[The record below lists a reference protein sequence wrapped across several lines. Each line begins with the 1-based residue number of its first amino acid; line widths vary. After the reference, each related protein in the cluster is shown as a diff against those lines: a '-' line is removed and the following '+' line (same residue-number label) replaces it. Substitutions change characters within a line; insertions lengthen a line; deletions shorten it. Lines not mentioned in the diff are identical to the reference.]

1 MTVSKPS
8 PAQSDQDRRF
18 MQAAVALARRGLG
31 RVWPNPSVGAL
42 IVAQDQNGFPILA
55 GRGVTSRPGSAHA
68 EVNALRQA
76 GERARG
82 AACYVTLEPCSHHGR
97 TPPCADALIAAGVA
111 RVVIGC
117 LDPNPRVSGRGA
129 ARLKEAGLEVVTGVE
144 EAACRDLQIGFIR
157 RIMEQRPAVSLK
169 MAMSRDGF
177 IGRKGDGQVR
187 ISGPEAGDFVHGM
200 RSNHDAILVGIGTA
214 LADDPE
220 LTCRLPGLADRSPV
234 RVVLDTDA
242 RLPLTSKLVSTAA
255 DVPTWVICGNDAD
268 RDRLS
273 ALAEAGVLV
282 IKVPAPGG
290 RIEPEVAL
298 KALGM
303 RGITRLMVEGG
314 ASVAASFWQSGV
326 VDVFMLVT
334 GNVLV
339 GEGGIPPFAGLS
351 LDEVHANP
359 NYEPCQTGWLGC
371 DQIEILRRRGT

>member
-1 MTVSKPS
+1 M
-8 PAQSDQDRRF
+8 R
-18 MQAAVALARRGLG
+18 AAVALARRGLG

-42 IVAQDQNGFPILA
+42 IVAQDKDGSPVLV
-55 GRGVTSRPGSAHA
+55 GRGVTSRPGAAHA

-82 AACYVTLEPCSHHGR
+82 ATCYVTLEPCSHHGR

-117 LDPNPRVSGRGA
+117 LDPNPRVSGRGVA
-129 ARLKEAGLEVVTGVE
+129 LLRNAGFEVVTGVE

-157 RIMEQRPAVSLK
+157 RIVEQRPAVSLK
-169 MAMSRDGF
+169 MAMSQDGF

-187 ISGPEAGDFVHGM
+187 ISGPEAGTFVHGM
-200 RSNHDAILVGIGTA
+200 RANHDAILVGIGTA
-214 LADDPE
+214 IGDDPE

-242 RLPLTSKLVSTAA
+242 RLPLTSKLVKTAA
-255 DVPTWVICGNDAD
+255 DVPVWLICGNDAD
-268 RDRLS
+268 RERLA
-273 ALAEAGVLV
+273 ALAEAGVLI
-282 IKVPAPGG
+282 IKVPAPDG
-290 RIEPEVAL
+290 RIQPEVAL
-298 KALGM
+298 RALGM

-314 ASVAASFWQSGV
+314 ARVAASFWQSGV

-339 GEGGIPPFAGLS
+339 GEGGVSPFSGLS

-359 NYEPCQTGWLGC
+359 NYEPCQVGLLGS
-371 DQIEILRRRGT
+371 DQIEILRRRGS